1 MDNFTAHQLH
11 FTCEVQTSIL
21 LNEHQGSAIRG
32 ALFQAL
38 RQQFCF
44 TKEVK
49 DCGKCAL
56 WATCPICFLVATR
69 NPQSERGVEVPRPYT
84 IEPPMERMSESAN
97 LRMSE
102 SANLRMSESAN
113 LRMSESAN
121 VRPGVRPFVHSL
133 IRRYEPGETLKFG
146 LTLFAQALNL
156 FPYVVLGSQ
165 ALERGGLGKRISESA
180 NERMGE
186 SANQRQGGRR
196 RRGTFAIREVAAV
209 NSLSGER
216 QPVLRQGDT
225 MVSVPDLP
233 VTNEQVLARAAQLPR
248 DGITLTFKTP
258 TRIIEQGKLQHRPAF
273 RPFIQRLH
281 QRLRDLTRQFT
292 DTPWEFDFR
301 QVMAQAEAVQ
311 VVEDQT
317 CWVEL
322 DSYSWRRKASTPMGG
337 FVGQVTFEGD
347 LEPFLPWLVWGEV
360 VHVGKDAVKG
370 NGWMRICESASRRMS
385 EWAI

>member
-11 FTCEVQTSIL
+11 FTCEVQTPIL

-32 ALFQAL
+32 ALFHAL

-44 TKEVK
+44 AKEVK

-84 IEPPMERMSESAN
+84 IEPPMERMNEPTN
-97 LRMSE
+97 LRVHE
-102 SANLRMSESAN
+102 STNL
-113 LRMSESAN
+113 L
-121 VRPGVRPFVHSL
+121 PGTRQFVNSS
-133 IRRYEPGETLKFG
+133 IRRYQPGETLEFG

-165 ALERGGLGKRISESA
+165 ALERGGLGKKL
-180 NERMGE
+180 
-186 SANQRQGGRR
+186 QREDGRW
-196 RRGTFAIREVAAV
+196 RRGTFAVQEIAAL
-209 NSLSGER
+209 NRLTGER
-216 QPVLRQGDT
+216 QPVLRTGDT
-225 MVSVPDLP
+225 MVSVPDVP

-248 DGITLTFKTP
+248 DGITLMFKTP
-258 TRIIEQGKLQHRPAF
+258 MRIIERGKLEHRPTF
-273 RPFIQRLH
+273 RPLIQRLH
-281 QRLRDLTRQFT
+281 RRLRDLTRQFT
-292 DTPWEFDFR
+292 DTPWELDFR
-301 QVMAQAEAVQ
+301 QVMSQAEAVR
-311 VVEDQT
+311 VADDQT
-317 CWVEL
+317 GWVEL
-322 DSYSWRRKASTPMGG
+322 DSYSWRQKTSTPMGG

-370 NGWMRICESASRRMS
+370 NGWYEIR
-385 EWAI
+385 

>member
-1 MDNFTAHQLH
+1 MENFTAHQLH
-11 FTCEVQTSIL
+11 FTCEVQTPIV

-38 RQQFCF
+38 RNQFCF
-44 TKEVK
+44 NKEAK
-49 DCGKCAL
+49 SCGQCAL

-84 IEPPMERMSESAN
+84 IEPPYHASRITLHAS
-97 LRMSE
+97 
-102 SANLRMSESAN
+102 
-113 LRMSESAN
+113 
-121 VRPGVRPFVHSL
+121 PGV
-133 IRRYEPGETLKFG
+133 RYEPGETFSFG
-146 LTLFAQALNL
+146 LTMFAQALNL

-180 NERMGE
+180 
-186 SANQRQGGRR
+186 SQRGGKR
-196 RRGTFAIREVAAV
+196 RRGTFVIREIAAV

-216 QPVLRQGDT
+216 QPVLRRGDT
-225 MVSVPDLP
+225 MVSVPDVP

-248 DGITLTFKTP
+248 NRIALTFKTP
-258 TRIIEQGKLQHRPAF
+258 TRIIERGKLEHCPTF
-273 RPFIQRLH
+273 RPLIQRL
-281 QRLRDLTRQFT
+281 QRRLCDLTRQFT

-301 QVMAQAEAVQ
+301 QVMAQAEAVR

-317 CWVEL
+317 RWVEL

-337 FVGQVTFEGD
+337 FVGQATFEGD

-370 NGWMRICESASRRMS
+370 NGWYRIANG
-385 EWAI
+385 EWRIANGE

>member
-11 FTCEVQTSIL
+11 FTCQVQTPIL

-49 DCGKCAL
+49 DCGECAL

-69 NPQSERGVEVPRPYT
+69 DPQSERGIEVPRPYT
-84 IEPPMERMSESAN
+84 IEPPVERMSEAAN
-97 LRMSE
+97 LRIGT
-102 SANLRMSESAN
+102 RQ
-113 LRMSESAN
+113 
-121 VRPGVRPFVHSL
+121 FVSSS
-133 IRRYEPGETLKFG
+133 IRRYEPGETLEFG

-165 ALERGGLGKRISESA
+165 ALERGGLGKRLSESA
-180 NERMGE
+180 NE
-186 SANQRQGGRR
+186 RQGGRR
-196 RRGTFAIREVAAV
+196 RRGTFAIREIAAV
-209 NSLSGER
+209 NSLTGER
-216 QPVLRQGDT
+216 QPILRRGDNL
-225 MVSVPDLP
+225 VQVPDVP
-233 VTNEQVLARAAQLPR
+233 VTNEQVQVLAAQLPKNR
-248 DGITLTFKTP
+248 ITLMFKTP
-258 TRIIEQGKLQHRPAF
+258 TRIIERGKLLHAPTF
-273 RPFIQRLH
+273 RPLIQRLH
-281 QRLRDLTRQFT
+281 RRLRDLTRQFT

-301 QVMAQAEAVQ
+301 QVMAQAEAVR

-317 CWVEL
+317 YWVEL

-370 NGWMRICESASRRMS
+370 NGWYEVRWLLSNT
-385 EWAI
+385 

>member
-1 MDNFTAHQLH
+1 MQNFTAHQLH
-11 FTCEVQTSIL
+11 FTCEVQTPIL

-84 IEPPMERMSESAN
+84 IEPPLHGSCFTHHGSRFTHHA
-97 LRMSE
+97 L
-102 SANLRMSESAN
+102 
-113 LRMSESAN
+113 
-121 VRPGVRPFVHSL
+121 PGV
-133 IRRYEPGETLKFG
+133 RYEPGEAFSFG

-186 SANQRQGGRR
+186 SASQRGGKR
-196 RRGTFAIREVAAV
+196 RRGTFAIREIAAV
-209 NSLSGER
+209 NSLTGER

-225 MVSVPDLP
+225 MVSVPDVP
-233 VTNEQVLARAAQLPR
+233 VTDEQVQVLAAQLPR
-248 DGITLTFKTP
+248 NRITLMFKTP
-258 TRIIEQGKLQHRPAF
+258 TRIIERGKLLHRPAF
-273 RPFIQRLH
+273 RPLIQRLH
-281 QRLRDLTRQFT
+281 RRLRDLTRQFT

-301 QVMAQAEAVQ
+301 QVMAQAEAVR

-317 CWVEL
+317 YWVEL

-370 NGWMRICESASRRMS
+370 NGWMRISESANERVSESANERMGDMRRNGDDL
-385 EWAI
+385 

>member
-1 MDNFTAHQLH
+1 MNNFTAHQLH
-11 FTCEVQTSIL
+11 FTCEVQTPIL

-38 RQQFCF
+38 RNQFCF
-44 TKEVK
+44 NKEAK
-49 DCGKCAL
+49 DCGDCAL

-97 LRMSE
+97 LRLGSRE
-102 SANLRMSESAN
+102 
-113 LRMSESAN
+113 
-121 VRPGVRPFVHSL
+121 FVSSS
-133 IRRYEPGETLKFG
+133 IRRYEPGETLEFG
-146 LTLFAQALNL
+146 LTMFAQALNL

-165 ALERGGLGKRISESA
+165 ALERGGLGKRINESA
-180 NERMGE
+180 SQRGGE
-186 SANQRQGGRR
+186 SAKGRQGGGR
-196 RRGTFAIREVAAV
+196 RRGTFVIREIAAV
-209 NSLSGER
+209 NSLTGER
-216 QPVLRQGDT
+216 QAVLRQGDT

-233 VTNEQVLARAAQLPR
+233 VTHEQVLARAAQLPW
-248 DGITLTFKTP
+248 DGITLVFKTP
-258 TRIIEQGKLQHRPAF
+258 TRIIEGGKLEHRPTF
-273 RPFIQRLH
+273 RPLIQRLH
-281 QRLRDLTRQFT
+281 RRLRDLTRQFT

-317 CWVEL
+317 HWVEL

-337 FVGQVTFEGD
+337 FVGQVTFEGEI
-347 LEPFLPWLVWGEV
+347 EPFLPWLVWGEV

-370 NGWMRICESASRRMS
+370 NGWMRISESANERMG
-385 EWAI
+385 E